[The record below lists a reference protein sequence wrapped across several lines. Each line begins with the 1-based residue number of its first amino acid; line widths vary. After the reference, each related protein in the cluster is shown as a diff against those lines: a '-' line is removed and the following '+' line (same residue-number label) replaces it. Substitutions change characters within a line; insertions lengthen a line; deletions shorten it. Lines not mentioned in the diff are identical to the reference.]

1 MVLVE
6 VNRNSEDKNMKEF
19 LESLASKEPTP
30 GGGGA
35 SALVA
40 AVSCA
45 LCSMVANLTT
55 GKKKYAQYQEQI
67 EKYIDIL
74 EDKREV
80 LQADIKKDADAFAPL
95 AAAYSLDKAT
105 PNYDEIMENATYE
118 AAKAPLEILEDIYSL
133 VPIIEDLS
141 VMGSRLAISDVAVA
155 AVCCKAALQGCS
167 LNIFINTKSMKN
179 REVATKFNE
188 RAFFILKDAEIKLDT
203 VYAQIQQGL
212 IS

>member
-1 MVLVE
+1 
-6 VNRNSEDKNMKEF
+6 MKEF
-19 LESLASKEPTP
+19 LESLSSKEPTP

-40 AVSCA
+40 AVSCS

-55 GKKKYAQYQEQI
+55 GKKKYAQYQEKI
-67 EKYIDIL
+67 EEYLDIL
-74 EDKREV
+74 EKKNAV
-80 LQADIKKDADAFAPL
+80 LQQDIIKDAEAFTPL
-95 AAAYSLDKAT
+95 AIAYSLDKAI
-105 PNYDEIMENATYE
+105 PKYDEIMEDALYN

-167 LNIFINTKSMKN
+167 LNVLINTKSMKN
-179 REVATKFNE
+179 RKTAVEFND
-188 RAFFILKDAEIKLDT
+188 RVFFILKDSEGRLDA
-203 VYAQIQQGL
+203 VYSQIQQGL